1 MKVPLSPPPLA
12 ELLSRLGPEALTRVL
27 SQGPGPLVNG
37 RYFHWDE
44 LRHRHPPE
52 GLSREAWWAGIKIAR
67 QGLLRAL
74 PFQDKHKRPVLF
86 GMPDPVLRALHGIDR
101 RAGGAVAMD
110 QPVVSGEDR
119 DRYLV
124 SSLIEE
130 AITSSQ
136 LEGAATT
143 REEAKDMLRSGRKPR
158 DRSELMILNN
168 FLVMEHIRELRDEPM
183 TPAAL
188 LAVHRIVTEGTLDDA
203 GAAGRLRRAG
213 ENISVMDT
221 QHSVVLHEP
230 PPAVSLPRRIERLCA
245 FANEAEGEPF
255 VHPLIRAILL
265 HYMIGYDHPFVDG
278 NGRTA
283 RALFY
288 WSLAR
293 SGYWLMEYVSISRLL
308 KQAPAQYG
316 RAYLHSETDDND
328 TTYFILHQ
336 LSVIERAIDALYEY
350 LERKTAEQRS
360 AERVLRH
367 APGLADQLNHRQVAL
382 LTHALKHAGH
392 GYTVES
398 HRRSHRVTLQTA
410 RTDLLGLAELNLLTP
425 GKRGRALVF
434 YAPDD
439 LRQRIERNARKPARP
454 ARSGR
459 KMP

>member
-1 MKVPLSPPPLA
+1 MKIPLSPLPLA
-12 ELLSRLGPEALTRVL
+12 ELLPRLGSKELPQIL
-27 SQGPGPLVNG
+27 SRGLGPLVGG
-37 RYFHWDE
+37 RYFHWDD
-44 LRHRHPPE
+44 LRHRTPPE
-52 GLSREAWWAGIKIAR
+52 GFSHEAWWVGIKIAR
-67 QGLLRAL
+67 HGLLRAL

-86 GMPDPVLRALHGIDR
+86 GMPDPVLRALHDIDR
-101 RAGGAVAMD
+101 RVGGAVTMD
-110 QPVVSGEDR
+110 KPIVSGEDR

-143 REEAKDMLRSGRKPR
+143 REEAKAMLRSGRKPR
-158 DRSELMILNN
+158 DRSERMIVNN
-168 FLVMEHIRELRDEPM
+168 FRIMEHIRELRDEPM
-183 TPAAL
+183 SPKVV
-188 LAVHRIVTEGTLDDA
+188 LAMHRIVSEGALDDPT
-203 GAAGRLRRAG
+203 AAGRLRRAG
-213 ENISVMDT
+213 EMISVMDA

-230 PPAVSLPRRIERLCA
+230 PPAETLPQRLERLCA
-245 FANEAEGEPF
+245 FANTTDGEPF
-255 VHPLIRAILL
+255 VHPVIRAILL
-265 HYMIGYDHPFVDG
+265 HYMLGYDHPFVDG

-308 KQAPAQYG
+308 RLAPAQYG

-328 TTYFILHQ
+328 ATYFILHQ

-350 LERKTAEQRS
+350 LARKTAEQRS
-360 AERVLRH
+360 AERLLRH
-367 APGLADQLNHRQVAL
+367 APGLADQLNYRQVAI
-382 LTHALKHAGH
+382 LTHALKHPGH

-410 RTDLLGLAELNLLTP
+410 RTDLLALTKLRLLRQ

-434 YAPDD
+434 YAPED
-439 LRQRIERNARKPARP
+439 LRARIESAAHKPA
-454 ARSGR
+454 
-459 KMP
+459 

>member
-12 ELLSRLGPEALTRVL
+12 ELLPRLGAKELPQVL
-27 SQGPGPLVNG
+27 SRGLGPLVG
-37 RYFHWDE
+37 GLYFHWDE
-44 LRHRHPPE
+44 LRHRTPPE
-52 GLSREAWWAGIKIAR
+52 GLSHEAWWAGIKITR

-86 GMPDPVLRALHGIDR
+86 GMPDPALRALYEIDR
-101 RAGGAVAMD
+101 RVGGAVPMET
-110 QPVVSGEDR
+110 PIVSGEDR

-143 REEAKDMLRSGRKPR
+143 REEAKAMLRSGRKPR
-158 DRSELMILNN
+158 DRSETMIVNN
-168 FLVMEHIRELRDEPM
+168 FRVMEHIRELRDEPM
-183 TPAAL
+183 TPKVV
-188 LAVHRIVTEGTLDDA
+188 LAMHRIVSEGTLDDPT
-203 GAAGRLRRAG
+203 AAGRLRRAG
-213 ENISVMDT
+213 ENVSVMDAT
-221 QHSVVLHEP
+221 HSRVLHEP
-230 PPAVSLPRRIERLCA
+230 PPAASLPQRLERLCA
-245 FANEAEGEPF
+245 FANATDGKPF
-255 VHPLIRAILL
+255 VHPVIRAILL
-265 HYMIGYDHPFVDG
+265 HYMAGYDHPFVDG

-308 KQAPAQYG
+308 RQAPAQYA
-316 RAYLHSETDDND
+316 RAYLHSEADDND

-336 LSVIERAIDALYEY
+336 LSIIERAIEALYEF
-350 LERKTAEQRS
+350 LARKTAEQHS
-360 AERVLRH
+360 AERLLSH

-382 LTHALKHAGH
+382 LTHALKHPGH

-398 HRRSHRVTLQTA
+398 SRRSYRVTLQTA
-410 RTDLLGLAELNLLTP
+410 RTDLLTLARLKLLEQ

-434 YAPDD
+434 YAPED
-439 LRQRIERNARKPARP
+439 LRARIESAARA
-454 ARSGR
+454 AGRSR
-459 KMP
+459 